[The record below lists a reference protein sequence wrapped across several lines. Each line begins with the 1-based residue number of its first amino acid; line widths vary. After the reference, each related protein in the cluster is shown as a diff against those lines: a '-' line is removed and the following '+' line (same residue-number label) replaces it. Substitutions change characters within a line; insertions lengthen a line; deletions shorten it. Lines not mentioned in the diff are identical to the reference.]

1 VFYIVCHWD
10 QINCKHAFCSQ
21 YPVSFVTCF
30 LVHIVNKHVEPSQRF
45 IRQISLSQN
54 RTSLL
59 IFLSPRSNGTIKI
72 VRVYGLNIALS
83 SLILYSEVDQVVAG
97 PYRSSFRCARRNQPT
112 GVLLNTAKDHE
123 EPQRTAKGGRSTVR
137 LPSEDVDS
145 VVLATTS
152 CDKQKTALLRT

>member
-1 VFYIVCHWD
+1 MCLVLEIIATVFDILD
-10 QINCKHAFCSQ
+10 IICSIWFFHVIFSSK
-21 YPVSFVTCF
+21 YTPRNRFADMFVAR
-30 LVHIVNKHVEPSQRF
+30 P
-45 IRQISLSQN
+45 
-54 RTSLL
+54 
-59 IFLSPRSNGTIKI
+59 NGTIKI
-72 VRVYGLNIALS
+72 VRVDGLKVAPS

-112 GVLLNTAKDHE
+112 GVLLNTAKDHK